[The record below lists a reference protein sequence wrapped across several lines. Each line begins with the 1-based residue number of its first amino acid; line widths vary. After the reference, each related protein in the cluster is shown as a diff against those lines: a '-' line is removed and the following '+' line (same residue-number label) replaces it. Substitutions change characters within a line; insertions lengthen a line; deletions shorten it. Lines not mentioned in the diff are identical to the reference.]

1 MLPSIVNDP
10 ARPVKDLLRT
20 DAAHLVKDS
29 VRITSLMS
37 SNGLLGEGAVKWT
50 VMHAELRALEDTVQC
65 VETKLA
71 EAIEALTQSQAA
83 CVAAS
88 EEREHYRR
96 ALALDAALAPDSG
109 PLQLSGELA
118 TWGGA
123 RASIAPTLS
132 GAI

>member
-88 EEREHYRR
+88 EEREHY
-96 ALALDAALAPDSG
+96 
-109 PLQLSGELA
+109 
-118 TWGGA
+118 TGA
-123 RASIAPTLS
+123 RWPWMRPWHPTPGRCS
-132 GAI
+132 